1 MGTPEFAIP
10 SLDILI
16 RNGYSIAGVVTIPD
30 KPMGRGQIVKFS
42 PVKEYALKND
52 LPILQPESLKDLDFI
67 SKLND
72 WNPNLFVVVAF
83 RMLPEVIWSI
93 PEFGTFN
100 LHASFLPQYRGAAPI
115 NWAIINGETE
125 TGATTFFI
133 DKKIDTG
140 KIILRKKIGIGP
152 HETAGELHDKLM
164 ILGASLVLETVK
176 LIYNGTCNPISQDDL
191 ITGIDPPKMAP
202 KIFKEDCRINWSNDV
217 IKIFNLIKGL
227 SPYPAAF
234 TTITSSGNE
243 NLQVKI
249 YRASYIP
256 EPTASIGITGVA
268 PGTIISDGKNYI
280 HIACSNGFLSIADLQ
295 VEGKRRMSAA
305 EFLRGFRF
313 SEKDWRF
320 L

>member
-16 RNGYSIAGVVTIPD
+16 KNGYTIAGVVTIPD

-42 PVKEYALKND
+42 PVKVYALKND
-52 LPILQPESLKDLDFI
+52 LPILQPENLKDSDFI
-67 SKLND
+67 SKLHD

-83 RMLPEVIWSI
+83 RMLPEVIWSM
-93 PEFGTFN
+93 PEFGTLN
-100 LHASFLPQYRGAAPI
+100 LHASLLPQYRGAAPI

-133 DKKIDTG
+133 DRKIDTG
-140 KIILRKKIGIGP
+140 KIILREKVGIGP
-152 HETAGELHDKLM
+152 DETAGELHDRLM
-164 ILGASLVLETVK
+164 GVGASLVLETVK
-176 LIYNGTCNPISQDDL
+176 LITNGTCNPISQDLL
-191 ITGIDPPKMAP
+191 ITGIDQPKRAP
-202 KIFKEDCRINWSNDV
+202 KIFKEDCRINWSDDV
-217 IKIFNLIKGL
+217 TKTFHLIRGL

-234 TTITSSGNE
+234 STITSSGNE
-243 NLQVKI
+243 KLQVKI

-256 EPTASIGITGVA
+256 DLTASIKITGVA
-268 PGTIISDGKNYI
+268 PGTIKSDGKSYI
-280 HIACSNGFLSIADLQ
+280 HIACNNGFLSINDLQ
-295 VEGKRRMSAA
+295 LEGKRRMSAD